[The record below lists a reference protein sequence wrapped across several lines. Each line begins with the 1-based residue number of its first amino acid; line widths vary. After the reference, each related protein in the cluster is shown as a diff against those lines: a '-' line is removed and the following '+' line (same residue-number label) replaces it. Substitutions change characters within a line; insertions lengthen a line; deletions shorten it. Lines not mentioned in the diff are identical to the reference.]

1 MSSFGILVGI
11 GIVGAFFLFIV
22 ITKLMYIC
30 QPSEVLIFSGAKR
43 RLADGRVMGYQIIK
57 GGRRIRRPLVEVVD
71 RMDLTNMPIELAVSG
86 AYSKG
91 GIPLN
96 VHGIANVKIAGEQP
110 MLDNAIERF
119 LGVER
124 GRIMAVAKETLEG
137 NLRGVLA
144 TLTPEEVN
152 ADKIKFA
159 QSLLNEAEDD
169 LRHIGL
175 ELDTLKIQDVSDEVN
190 YLDSIGR
197 KQSAEVLKRATIA
210 EARNKSDS
218 ALQSADNRK
227 QTEISRLDAQLGT
240 LRADMARR
248 ITDAETKQVAM
259 VAEAKGD
266 VAAKLARAQAE
277 LDVQRARVEQVRRQ
291 LQADVLE
298 PARAQKTAAE
308 AQAKGEAANIV
319 EQGRATAAA
328 MQEIA
333 TTWRR
338 VGDNARQV
346 FLMQKVDQ
354 LMRIVMSTAGD
365 LKVDHLT
372 VLGSGGDGDN
382 GTDLARR
389 LIGLGEQLKAAT
401 GVDVVGTLRDR
412 LASMVPPAAPPRA
425 VRTPAAAHPA
435 STAPTP
441 AAAPFPPAKT

>member
-1 MSSFGILVGI
+1 MSPIGILI
-11 GIVGAFFLFIV
+11 GAGLLAAFVLFIV
-22 ITKLMYIC
+22 MVKLMHIC
-30 QPSEVLIFSGAKR
+30 QPNEVLIFSGAKR
-43 RLADGRVMGYQIIK
+43 RLADGRELGYQIIK
-57 GGRRIRRPLVEVVD
+57 GGRRVRRPLFEVVD
-71 RMDLTNMPIELAVSG
+71 RMDLTNMPIELAVTG

-124 GRIMAVAKETLEG
+124 HRIMAVAKETLEG

-197 KQSAEVLKRATIA
+197 KQSAEVLKNATIA
-210 EARNKSDS
+210 EARNKSD
-218 ALQSADNRK
+218 AAAQSAQNRQ
-227 QTEISRLDAQLGT
+227 QTEISRIDAQLGT

-248 ITDAETKQVAM
+248 ITDAETMGVAV

-266 VAAKLARAQAE
+266 VVAKLARAKAE
-277 LDVQRARVEQVRRQ
+277 LDVQQARVEQVRRQ

-298 PARAQKTAAE
+298 PARAQKAAAE
-308 AQAKGEAANIV
+308 AQAKGDAANIV

-328 MQEIA
+328 LREIA
-333 TTWRR
+333 TSWRR
-338 VGDNARQV
+338 VGENARQI

-365 LKVDHLT
+365 LKVDRLT
-372 VLGSGGDGDN
+372 VLGGGSDGAT
-382 GTDLARR
+382 GTDLAAK
-389 LIGLGEQLKAAT
+389 LIGLSEQLKAAT
-401 GVDVVGTLRDR
+401 GVDVVSALRER
-412 LASMVPPAAPPRA
+412 LAGAGALPTPRGATPPGSPAPAPPRPS
-425 VRTPAAAHPA
+425 R
-435 STAPTP
+435 
-441 AAAPFPPAKT
+441 

>member
-1 MSSFGILVGI
+1 MTSIGVLVGV
-11 GIVGAFFLFIV
+11 GLLAAFVLFVVIV
-22 ITKLMYIC
+22 KLMYIC
-30 QPSEVLIFSGAKR
+30 QPNEVLIFSGAKR
-43 RLADGRVMGYQIIK
+43 RMADGRVLGYQIIK
-57 GGRRIRRPLVEVVD
+57 GGRRVRRPLVEVVD
-71 RMDLTNMPIELAVSG
+71 RMDLTNMPIDLAVTG

-124 GRIMAVAKETLEG
+124 HRIMQVAKETLEG

-197 KQSAEVLKRATIA
+197 KQSAEVLKNATIA
-210 EARNKSDS
+210 EARNKAD
-218 ALQSADNRK
+218 AAIQSAQNRQ

-277 LDVQRARVEQVRRQ
+277 VDVQTARVEQVRRQ

-298 PARAQKTAAE
+298 PARANKAAAE

-333 TTWRR
+333 TSWRR

-354 LMRIVMSTAGD
+354 LMRIVMSSAGD
-365 LKVDHLT
+365 LKVDRLT
-372 VLGSGGDGDN
+372 VLGTGSEGAS
-382 GTDLARR
+382 GTDLAAK
-389 LIGLGEQLKAAT
+389 LIGLSEQLKAAT
-401 GVDVVGTLRDR
+401 GVDVVSTVRER
-412 LASMVPPAAPPRA
+412 LAGASGRPTQAHAAKMSPAVPSKP
-425 VRTPAAAHPA
+425 
-435 STAPTP
+435 
-441 AAAPFPPAKT
+441 

>member
-1 MSSFGILVGI
+1 MISGSLI
-11 GIVGAFFLFIV
+11 GIAIVAAFVLFIV

-30 QPSEVLIFSGAKR
+30 QPNEVLIFSGAKR

-57 GGRRIRRPLVEVVD
+57 GGRRIRKPLVQVVD
-71 RMDLTNMPIELAVSG
+71 RMDLTNMPIELAVTG

-119 LGVER
+119 LGVDR
-124 GRIMAVAKETLEG
+124 GHIMSVAKETLEG

-197 KQSAEVLKRATIA
+197 KQSAEVLKKATIA
-210 EARNKSDS
+210 EARNKSD
-218 ALQSADNRK
+218 AGCQQAQNRQ

-259 VAEAKGD
+259 VAEAKGG
-266 VAAKLARAQAE
+266 VVAKLARAQAE
-277 LDVQRARVEQVRRQ
+277 VDVQRARVEQVRRQ

-298 PARAQKTAAE
+298 PARANKAAAE
-308 AQAKGEAANIV
+308 AQAKGDAANIV

-333 TTWRR
+333 TSWRR

-354 LMRIVMSTAGD
+354 LMRIVMSAAGD
-365 LKVDHLT
+365 LKVDRLT
-372 VLGSGGDGDN
+372 VLGSGGDGQS
-382 GTDLARR
+382 GTALAGK
-389 LIGLGEQLKAAT
+389 LIGLSEQLKAAT
-401 GVDVVGTLRDR
+401 GVDVVSALRER
-412 LASMVPPAAPPRA
+412 LAGPGASPSPRIASPPPPAPRPPR
-425 VRTPAAAHPA
+425 PNQ
-435 STAPTP
+435 
-441 AAAPFPPAKT
+441 

>member
-1 MSSFGILVGI
+1 MNAIGVLIGVG
-11 GIVGAFFLFIV
+11 VLAAFVLFIV
-22 ITKLMYIC
+22 MIKLMYIC
-30 QPSEVLIFSGAKR
+30 QPNEVLIFSGARR
-43 RLADGRVMGYQIIK
+43 RLATGRDLGYQIIK
-57 GGRRIRRPLVEVVD
+57 GGRRVRRPLFEVVD
-71 RMDLTNMPIELAVSG
+71 RMDLTNMPIELAVAG

-96 VHGIANVKIAGEQP
+96 VHGIANLKIAGEQP

-119 LGVER
+119 MGVER
-124 GRIMAVAKETLEG
+124 HRIMAVAKETLEG

-197 KQSAEVLKRATIA
+197 KQSAEVLKNATIA
-210 EARNKSDS
+210 EARSK
-218 ALQSADNRK
+218 ADAAVQRAQNRQ
-227 QTEISRLDAQLGT
+227 QTEISRIDAQLGT

-248 ITDAETKQVAM
+248 ITEAETMAVAV
-259 VAEAKGD
+259 VAEAKGE
-266 VAAKLARAQAE
+266 VAAKLARARAE
-277 LDVQRARVEQVRRQ
+277 LDVQKARVEQVRRQ

-298 PARAQKTAAE
+298 PARAQKAAAE
-308 AQAKGEAANIV
+308 AQAKGDAASIV

-338 VGDNARQV
+338 VGENARLV

-354 LMRIVMSTAGD
+354 LMRIVMSAAGD
-365 LKVDHLT
+365 LEVHRLT
-372 VLGSGGDGDN
+372 VLGSGSGSEA
-382 GTDLARR
+382 GTDLAAK

-401 GVDVVGTLRDR
+401 GVDVVSALRER
-412 LASMVPPAAPPRA
+412 LAGPGASPSPRIASPPPPAPRPPR
-425 VRTPAAAHPA
+425 PNQ
-435 STAPTP
+435 
-441 AAAPFPPAKT
+441 

>member
-1 MSSFGILVGI
+1 MNPVGILVGV
-11 GIVGAFFLFIV
+11 GILAGV
-22 ITKLMYIC
+22 ILLVVMVRLMHIC
-30 QPSEVLIFSGAKR
+30 QPNEVLIFSGAR
-43 RLADGRVMGYQIIK
+43 RRMATGRVLGYQIIK
-57 GGRRIRRPLVEVVD
+57 GGRRVRRPLIEVVD
-71 RMDLTNMPIELAVSG
+71 RMDLTNMPIELSVTG

-96 VHGIANVKIAGEQP
+96 VRGIANVKIAGEQP

-119 LGVER
+119 LGVDR
-124 GRIMAVAKETLEG
+124 HRIMAVAKETLEG

-159 QSLLNEAEDD
+159 QSLLSEAEDD

-175 ELDTLKIQDVSDEVN
+175 ELDTLKIQDVSDEVK

-197 KQSAEVLKRATIA
+197 KQSAEVLKNATIA
-210 EARNKSDS
+210 EARSKADAGVQR
-218 ALQSADNRK
+218 ALNRQ

-248 ITDAETKQVAM
+248 IADAQTKASAM
-259 VAEAKGD
+259 VAEAKGE
-266 VAAKLARAQAE
+266 VVAKLARAQAE
-277 LDVQRARVEQVRRQ
+277 VDVQKARVEQVRRQ

-298 PARAQKTAAE
+298 PARANKAAAE

-338 VGDNARQV
+338 VGENARQV

-354 LMRIVMSTAGD
+354 LMRIVMSAAGD
-365 LKVDHLT
+365 LKVDRLT
-372 VLGSGGDGDN
+372 VLGGAAGAGG
-382 GTDLARR
+382 TEFAAKLVT
-389 LIGLGEQLKAAT
+389 LSEQLKAAT
-401 GVDVVGTLRDR
+401 GVDVVSTLRDR
-412 LASMVPPAAPPRA
+412 LAAAGAIPVAAPSRAGAAPPP
-425 VRTPAAAHPA
+425 V
-435 STAPTP
+435 
-441 AAAPFPPAKT
+441 KT

>member
-1 MSSFGILVGI
+1 MTSIGVLVGV
-11 GIVGAFFLFIV
+11 GLLAAFVLFVVIV
-22 ITKLMYIC
+22 KLMYIC
-30 QPSEVLIFSGAKR
+30 QPNEVLIFSGAKR
-43 RLADGRVMGYQIIK
+43 RMADGRVLGYQIIK
-57 GGRRIRRPLVEVVD
+57 GGRRVRRPLVEVVD
-71 RMDLTNMPIELAVSG
+71 RMDLTNMPIDLAVTG

-124 GRIMAVAKETLEG
+124 HRIMQVAKETLEG

-197 KQSAEVLKRATIA
+197 KQSAEVLKNATIA
-210 EARNKSDS
+210 EARNKADS
-218 ALQSADNRK
+218 ATQSAQNRQ

-277 LDVQRARVEQVRRQ
+277 VDVQKARVEQVRRQ

-298 PARAQKTAAE
+298 PARANKAAAE

-333 TTWRR
+333 TSWRR

-354 LMRIVMSTAGD
+354 LMRIVMSSAGD
-365 LKVDHLT
+365 LKVDRLT
-372 VLGSGGDGDN
+372 VLGTGSDGTS
-382 GTDLARR
+382 GTDLAAK
-389 LIGLGEQLKAAT
+389 LIGLSEQLKAAT
-401 GVDVVGTLRDR
+401 GVDVVSTLRER
-412 LASMVPPAAPPRA
+412 LAGAAGRPAQPHSAKMPPAVPSKP
-425 VRTPAAAHPA
+425 
-435 STAPTP
+435 
-441 AAAPFPPAKT
+441 

>member
-1 MSSFGILVGI
+1 MTPIGILIGVGLLAAFVLFVV
-11 GIVGAFFLFIV
+11 IV
-22 ITKLMYIC
+22 KLMYIC
-30 QPSEVLIFSGAKR
+30 QPNEVLIFSGAKR
-43 RLADGRVMGYQIIK
+43 RMADGRTLGYQIIK
-57 GGRRIRRPLVEVVD
+57 GGRRVRRPLVEVVD
-71 RMDLTNMPIELAVSG
+71 RMDLTNMPIDLAVTG

-119 LGVER
+119 LGVDR
-124 GRIMAVAKETLEG
+124 HRIMQVAKETLEG

-197 KQSAEVLKRATIA
+197 KQSAEVLKNATIA

-218 ALQSADNRK
+218 ALQSAENRK

-308 AQAKGEAANIV
+308 AQAKGEAMSII

-333 TTWRR
+333 TSWRR

-354 LMRIVMSTAGD
+354 LMRIVMSSAGD
-365 LKVDHLT
+365 LKVDRLT
-372 VLGSGGDGDN
+372 VLGSGTDGAS
-382 GTDLARR
+382 GTDLAAK
-389 LIGLGEQLKAAT
+389 LIGLSEQLKAAT
-401 GVDVVGTLRDR
+401 GLDVASAIRER
-412 LASMVPPAAPPRA
+412 LAGAGAVPPGRGARAA
-425 VRTPAAAHPA
+425 
-435 STAPTP
+435 APTP
-441 AAAPFPPAKT
+441 AKP